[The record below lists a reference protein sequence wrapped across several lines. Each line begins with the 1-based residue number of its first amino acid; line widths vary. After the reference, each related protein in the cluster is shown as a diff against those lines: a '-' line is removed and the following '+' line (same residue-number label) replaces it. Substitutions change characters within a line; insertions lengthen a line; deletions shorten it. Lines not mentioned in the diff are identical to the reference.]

1 LACPFGWIVATV
13 TAARVGRNV
22 DDIRRALA
30 LAVEPGRDGDAAIL
44 HGDLALRR
52 AASRARAL
60 RDRPEERE
68 LAAKLVDG
76 VEPRTLLHDHAL
88 CACRAHLT
96 EAAGTYAEAAT
107 LHAKASER
115 WRESGG
121 TRLSAPMR
129 CSAAAAAVVTHPRPE
144 AESCASAPWR
154 RRRSQPSLSFAMVS
168 CDHAD
173 MPRLG
178 AKERAQLRDSAFAY
192 IDSRGRRR
200 LPIHDA
206 AHVRNALARFSQ
218 VAFEDEDARDRAR
231 NRLLRAAQKHGIMPI
246 GFIRAQ
252 LQPQR
257 KLPKGHLTFLLTDI
271 EGSTELLARLDDQYA
286 PLLADVRRL
295 VSSAVRHAGGHE
307 VSARGDDV
315 FAVFER
321 APAALEAALAIQ
333 RATGAG
339 SWPENIDVRLRI
351 GLHRGRPALT
361 DTGYVGLSVHA
372 AARICF
378 AAHGGQIVMSGVVR
392 TAVLESLAEGISL
405 RSLGAW
411 RFRGLPEPIELFQVD
426 AADRIADFPPLRS
439 AVPAK

>member
-1 LACPFGWIVATV
+1 
-13 TAARVGRNV
+13 
-22 DDIRRALA
+22 
-30 LAVEPGRDGDAAIL
+30 
-44 HGDLALRR
+44 
-52 AASRARAL
+52 
-60 RDRPEERE
+60 
-68 LAAKLVDG
+68 
-76 VEPRTLLHDHAL
+76 
-88 CACRAHLT
+88 
-96 EAAGTYAEAAT
+96 
-107 LHAKASER
+107 
-115 WRESGG
+115 
-121 TRLSAPMR
+121 
-129 CSAAAAAVVTHPRPE
+129 
-144 AESCASAPWR
+144 
-154 RRRSQPSLSFAMVS
+154 
-168 CDHAD
+168 

-178 AKERAQLRDSAFAY
+178 AKERAQLPDSAFAY

-231 NRLLRAAQKHGIMPI
+231 SRLLRAAQKHGIMPI
-246 GFIRAQ
+246 GFISAQ

-271 EGSTELLARLDDQYA
+271 EGSTELLARLDDEYA
-286 PLLADVRRL
+286 RLLADVRRL
-295 VSSAVRHAGGHE
+295 VRAAVRHAGGRE

-315 FAVFER
+315 FAVFEH

-333 RATGAG
+333 RATRAGA
-339 SWPENIDVRLRI
+339 WPENIDVRLRV

-378 AAHGGQIVMSGVVR
+378 AAHGGQIVMSGAVR

-405 RSLGAW
+405 RSIGAW
-411 RFRGLPEPIELFQVD
+411 RFRGLPEPVELFQVD
-426 AADRIADFPPLRS
+426 AADLIADFPPLRS